1 MGSKLL
7 IAAAGAGKTTFLIK
21 EANKINSRILITTYT
36 RSNEEEIKKAII
48 NEYGCIPSHIDL
60 LTWYEFLLRHGVRPF
75 QGSMNDSLYE
85 KSIGFILTNEQ
96 STIGIEEK
104 NTLRYYF
111 TTKLKIYSDKISKF
125 IINCNEKING
135 SIISRIESIYSHIFI
150 DEIQDMVGYDLDI
163 LNLLI
168 KSNIELLLVGDPR
181 QTTYSTH
188 PTPKYKKYQDGK
200 IESYFKEVVNKKN
213 EICKI
218 DKKTLNRSHRN
229 NQIIC
234 NLSSKL
240 YPFLPKAEECICNN
254 CRNYDKNEHIGT
266 FLLFKRDVSNYLEK
280 YEPIQL
286 RWNVKTKGDPKFPIH
301 NFGDA
306 KGKSFDRVL
315 IYPTKDMK
323 LWIINNDHIL
333 EDQTRAKFYVAIT
346 RARKSSTII
355 IDDDMDITKIGDDYC
370 FYTP

>member
-7 IAAAGAGKTTFLIK
+7 IASAGAGKTTFLIK
-21 EANKINSRILITTYT
+21 ETKKINSRILITTYT

-48 NEYGCIPSHIDL
+48 YEYGCIPSHIEL

-75 QGSMNDSLYE
+75 QGSMDDFLYE
-85 KSIGFILTNEQ
+85 KSIGFLFKNEQ
-96 STIGIEEK
+96 STKGIEEK
-104 NTLRYYF
+104 DTLRYYF
-111 TTKLKIYSDKISKF
+111 NTTLKIYSDKISQF
-125 IINCNEKING
+125 IINCNVKING
-135 SIISRIESIYSHIFI
+135 SIISRIESIYSHIFV

-163 LNLLI
+163 LHLLI

-181 QTTYSTH
+181 QTTYFTH
-188 PTPKYKKYQDGK
+188 PTTKYKKYQDGK
-200 IESYFKEVVNKKN
+200 IENYFKEIVNKKK

-218 DKKTLNRSHRN
+218 DKDTLNQSHRN
-229 NQIIC
+229 NQVIC

-240 YPFLPKAEECICNN
+240 YPSLPRAEECICDK
-254 CRNYDKNEHIGT
+254 CRNYDENGHIGI
-266 FLLFKRDVSNYLEK
+266 FLLFEKDISNYLEK

-323 LWIINNDHIL
+323 LWIINNEHIL

-346 RARKSSTII
+346 RARKSSAIVV
-355 IDDDMDITKIGDDYC
+355 DDNICLDNIGDECCIYK
-370 FYTP
+370 P